1 MKNQVKR
8 LRAVFG
14 VDVSGE
20 QDDDD
25 DVGLYNQN
33 KNSCIFCCSLSTRIK
48 T

>member
-1 MKNQVKR
+1 MKDQVKR
-8 LRAVFG
+8 LGAVFG

-20 QDDDD
+20 QDDD